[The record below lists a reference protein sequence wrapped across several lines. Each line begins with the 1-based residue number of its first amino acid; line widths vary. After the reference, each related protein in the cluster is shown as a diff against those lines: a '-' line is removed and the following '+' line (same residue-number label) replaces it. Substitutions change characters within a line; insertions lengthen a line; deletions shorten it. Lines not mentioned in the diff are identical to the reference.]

1 MNYDLKKKKK
11 IIKKFGKNE
20 LDTGD
25 TSVQIALLTNKI
37 NYLQKH
43 FNYHKKDHCSRRGLL
58 KMVSHRRKLLDY
70 LKVKYVSKYISLI
83 ENLGLRR

>member
-1 MNYDLKKKKK
+1 MSYDLNTKKK

-20 LDTGD
+20 FDTGN

-43 FNYHKKDHCSRRGLL
+43 FNYHKKDHGSRRGLL
-58 KMVSHRRKLLDY
+58 KMVSHRRKLLNY
-70 LKVKYVSKYISLI
+70 LKIKYISKYVFLI